1 MTQKNDQENKTEL
14 PGSGA
19 TKTEND
25 NNSEPSSHQAE
36 GKPPRQEP
44 PILNKPVTMGQPN
57 NTEATTAQEKTTTKS
72 TVAEKGDKKVKTGRS
87 SKRAASNANNKP
99 PRSGYATAW
108 LALLIALCA
117 ASSAGYIY
125 WDIQQYRPLA
135 QKQAQSASEQL
146 AQLTLEQVRSHNSTV
161 QDNITQLKESVA
173 DQQQLIKDLS
183 LRLSSARRQI
193 GEITHVS
200 RQSWMLAEAEYL
212 LRLANQRLMTEQAT
226 ASALA
231 LLRSADDILVDLDE
245 VQLYSVRTLV
255 ASEIAALEALGE
267 IDVEGQFLRLAALA
281 EQIEKMSL
289 LQTTIQEAPAI
300 SDLNLD
306 EQEYSKVLNT
316 LADKLMGLVRISQ
329 RDTPIKPLLSPQQH
343 YYIQQNLRLM
353 LEQAQLA
360 LLQHKPE
367 LYEQSLAKA
376 GLWIKEYFQ
385 LNNSSQALLGAL
397 EQLRGINVA
406 PQMPDISGSM
416 RLLKEYLSNQADRTV
431 RASIP
436 EKQTIPAT
444 EETSGELP

>member
-1 MTQKNDQENKTEL
+1 MTQKNDLENKTGL
-14 PGSGA
+14 PASGS

-25 NNSEPSSHQAE
+25 NNAEPSAHHTE
-36 GKPPRQEP
+36 GEPTRQEP
-44 PILNKPVTMGQPN
+44 PILNKPVTMDQPN
-57 NTEATTAQEKTTTKS
+57 NAETTTAQKKTTTKS
-72 TVAEKGDKKVKTGRS
+72 TAAEKVRKKTKTSHS
-87 SKRAASNANNKP
+87 SKQAASNANNKP
-99 PRSGYATAW
+99 PKSGYAAAW
-108 LALLIALCA
+108 FALLIALCT
-117 ASSAGYIY
+117 ASGASYIY
-125 WDIQQYRPLA
+125 WDILQYRPLA

-146 AQLTLEQVRSHNSTV
+146 VQLTLEQVRSQNSTIR
-161 QDNITQLKESVA
+161 DNITQLKESVT

-193 GEITHVS
+193 SEITHVS

-226 ASALA
+226 VSALA

-267 IDVEGQFLRLAALA
+267 VDVEGHFLRLAALA

-289 LQTTIQEAPAI
+289 LQSTIQPPPAM

-306 EQEYSKVLNT
+306 DQDYSEIINT
-316 LADKLMGLVRISQ
+316 LADKLIGLVRISQ
-329 RDTPIKPLLSPQQH
+329 RDTPVKPLLSPQQH

-385 LNNSSQALLGAL
+385 LNNSSGALLGAL

-416 RLLKEYLSNQADRTV
+416 RLLKEYLSNQTDRTA
-431 RASIP
+431 RKPIP
-436 EKQTIPAT
+436 KKLAIPPTEK
-444 EETSGELP
+444 TSGELP